1 MPNDDF
7 LAVLDFG
14 SQYAHLI
21 AKRIRHLGVYTEIF
35 PPSIDTDSLEA
46 AKGFILSGGPA
57 SVFAEDV
64 PAFNSEILN
73 LPQPILGLCY
83 GHQLMAQHFGGRVAN
98 TGQGEFGKASL
109 RQLNPSPLWK
119 DVVDRSQVWMSHQDS
134 VTELPQGFQVIGET
148 TSGSLAALQHQERPL
163 FSLQFHPEVTDTLAG
178 TQMLS
183 NFVELCKA
191 HPSWSMERFIE
202 QTKDEL
208 QQQVGEHN
216 VLMFLSGGVDS
227 SVAFALLNEAL
238 GKERVLGLFID
249 NGFLRLNEAER
260 ILQRYEQ
267 LGYDNVVGRDYSE
280 AFLEEIAGEVDPQR
294 KRHQV
299 GNTFLTVREK
309 LLEELKLNPSEWLLG
324 QGTLYPDIIESGGT
338 EHAKVIKSH
347 HNRVDAIQDLIAKG
361 QVVEPL
367 KELYKDEV
375 RRVGELLGLP
385 KEIVWRHPFPGPG
398 LSINVLCSNEDTVLQ
413 PEHQDTLKLLHQHL
427 LPTQASLLPVRS
439 VGVQGDQRTY
449 TEPAVLL
456 GPTDWEWL
464 ENTSIQ
470 LTNQVRAINRVVAYL
485 PPQRTD
491 QLPNWRV
498 RRAFCDKPRL
508 DLLRAAEAHVS
519 GTFANHGWLG
529 RIFQLLVILLPI
541 SQDGHQDSIVL
552 RPVISEDVMTAR
564 FATVDWQVLH
574 ELLPQLYTL
583 DGIDSVFFD
592 ITHKPPAT
600 FGWE

>member
-35 PPSIDTDSLEA
+35 PPSADTDMLEA
-46 AKGFILSGGPA
+46 AKGIILSGGPA

-64 PAFNSEILN
+64 PAFNPEILN

-119 DVVDRSQVWMSHQDS
+119 DVADNSQVWMSHQDS

-148 TSGSLAALQHQERPL
+148 ISGSLAALQHQERPL

-178 TQMLS
+178 TQILS

-280 AFLEEIAGEVDPQR
+280 AFLEAIAGEVDPQR

-309 LLEELKLNPSEWLLG
+309 LLEELNLNPGEWLLG

-485 PPQRTD
+485 PPQPTD

-519 GTFANHGWLG
+519 ETFANHGWLG

-564 FATVDWQVLH
+564 FAPVDWPVLH
-574 ELLPQLYTL
+574 ELLPQLYAL

-592 ITHKPPAT
+592 ITHKPLAT